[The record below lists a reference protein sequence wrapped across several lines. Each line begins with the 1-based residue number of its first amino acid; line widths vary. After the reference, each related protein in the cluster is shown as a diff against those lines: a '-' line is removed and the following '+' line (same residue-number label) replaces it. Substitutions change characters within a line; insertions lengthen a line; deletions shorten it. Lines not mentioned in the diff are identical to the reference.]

1 MPIPDM
7 AFLFGLTSS
16 IRLAILLSLILTST
30 PFLPYTP
37 LMTFLF
43 VMYAS
48 SLISSDRL
56 ASGDS
61 PLLEKGAWSNLYL
74 SL

>member
-1 MPIPDM
+1 M

-16 IRLAILLSLILTST
+16 IRLAILLSLILTSSL
-30 PFLPYTP
+30 FLPYTP
-37 LMTFLF
+37 LMAPLF

-48 SLISSDRL
+48 SLISSDRS

-61 PLLEKGAWSNLYL
+61 SLLEKGV
-74 SL
+74 

>member
-1 MPIPDM
+1 MPIPGL
-7 AFLFGLTSS
+7 AFFFKLTSS
-16 IRLAILLSLILTST
+16 IRLAILLSLILTIT

-37 LMTFLF
+37 LMAFLF

-48 SLISSDRL
+48 SLISSERS

-61 PLLEKGAWSNLYL
+61 PLLEKGI
-74 SL
+74 